1 MVLVPGVLQ
10 QQAINN
16 SINAIATYDID
27 FTVPVVKGGNVTLN
41 TNGNAAPATDL
52 FRYGAVRYT
61 SSYVENADGSV
72 SSRVATCMRSNNRGL
87 WVEQD
92 RTNECLYN
100 RDLTNAAWVKSNV
113 TAAKN
118 QTGVD
123 NVSNAASS
131 ITATAGNGTILQTI
145 TSATS
150 TNRITSAFVKRISG
164 SGTLEMTQDN
174 GSTWTTVTVTSS
186 WTRVEVPYAALANP
200 VVGFRIGTSGDSFAV
215 DFVQEEKGNTISGP
229 LATTSSTF
237 RGWGDRHTA
246 DDSGGSYL
254 SPVAAVFRGGH
265 GFFMELCSARIEQS
279 GPLVSSAGPQCRIN
293 TDGSVSY
300 SDNASHSVQTAAG
313 QFTRGRFTVNRI
325 AGYIHSTGD
334 IAICCNGNS
343 PVTATTGTL
352 SPSMSHIDL
361 ATNGSLGMSIHGLVR
376 RIAIFGNG
384 VLTTAMLQQFTVL

>member
-27 FTVPVVKGGNVTLN
+27 FTTGTVKGGTVTLN
-41 TNGNAAPATDL
+41 ASGSSAPATDL
-52 FRYGAVRYT
+52 FKYGSLRYT
-61 SSYVENADGSV
+61 SSYVENTDGSV
-72 SSRVATCMRSNNRGL
+72 SSRGTSRMRSNDRGL

-92 RTNECLYN
+92 RTNECLYC
-100 RDLTNAAWVKSNV
+100 RDLTNAAWVKSNA

-123 NVSNAASS
+123 GSANAASS
-131 ITATAGNGTILQTI
+131 ITASAGNGTVLQTI

-150 TNRITSAFVKRISG
+150 TDRITSAFVKRISG

-174 GSTWTTVTVTSS
+174 GSTWTTVTVTAA
-186 WTRVEVPYAALANP
+186 WTRVEIPYATLANP

-237 RGWGDRHTA
+237 RGWGDRATA

-300 SDNASHSVQTAAG
+300 SGNVQTTAG
-313 QFTRGRFTVNRI
+313 EFVRGRFTVNRI
-325 AGYIHSTGD
+325 AGYLHSDGTAGV
-334 IAICCNGNS
+334 CCNGNAPS
-343 PVTATTGTL
+343 TNTGAAL
-352 SPSMSHIDL
+352 YPSMAHMDL
-361 ATNGSLGMSIHGLVR
+361 ATNGNLGMSIHGLVR
-376 RIAIFGNG
+376 RIAIFGDG
-384 VLTTAMLQQFTVL
+384 VLTPALLQQFTVL

>member
-16 SINAIATYDID
+16 SINALATYDID
-27 FTVPVVKGGNVTLN
+27 FTTGTVKGGNVTLN

-92 RTNECLYN
+92 RINRCLYN

-113 TAAKN
+113 TASKN

-123 NVSNAASS
+123 GSSNAASS
-131 ITATAGNGTILQTI
+131 ITATAGNGTVLQSI
-145 TSATS
+145 TAASAA
-150 TNRITSAFVKRISG
+150 RISSAFVKRISG
-164 SGTLEMTQDN
+164 SGTLEMTQNN
-174 GSTWTTVTVTSS
+174 GGTWTPVTVTAS
-186 WTRVEVPYAALANP
+186 WTRVEIPYATLTNP
-200 VVGFRIGTSGDSFAV
+200 VVGFRIGTSGDSFAI
-215 DFVQEEKGNTISGP
+215 DFVQLEGGNTISGP

-237 RGWGDRHTA
+237 QSWGDRATA

-254 SPVAAVFRGGH
+254 SPLAAVFRGGH

-300 SDNASHSVQTAAG
+300 IDNASHSVQTAAG

-343 PVTATTGTL
+343 PVAATTGTL

-361 ATNGSLGMSIHGLVR
+361 ATNGSLGLSIHGLVR
-376 RIAIFGNG
+376 RVAIFDNG
-384 VLTTAMLQQFTVL
+384 VLTPALLQQFTAL